1 MKSFQRQ
8 CVSIEV
14 KKKKKKKNC
23 RCLNIWGRGHRLSKG
38 PPSHCNNIPWFC
50 LLRCGSSTTMSQAQ
64 ERCHITVSQPINL
77 HKLGTWQ
84 WSQELLWIHDSAI
97 ATGGTRSVT
106 LMFTLPIQRVFAP
119 TLTATKKRHLKVQ
132 FPEQRKNPYTWK
144 FSYKFT
150 GGRGSDPHR
159 ERRWQENAPEG
170 ALWCPQLTDVL
181 VNLAHHP
188 ILSPSPPSSM

>member
-1 MKSFQRQ
+1 
-8 CVSIEV
+8 
-14 KKKKKKKNC
+14 
-23 RCLNIWGRGHRLSKG
+23 
-38 PPSHCNNIPWFC
+38 
-50 LLRCGSSTTMSQAQ
+50 MSQAQ

-77 HKLGTWQ
+77 HKLETWQ
-84 WSQELLWIHDSAI
+84 WSQELLWIHDFAI
-97 ATGGTRSVT
+97 ATGGTRSIT

-188 ILSPSPPSSM
+188 ILSPPLCLPCSLQHPNMHPDYITIHIWKNIQLSILSLTKFK

>member
-1 MKSFQRQ
+1 MVLPAQTWF
-8 CVSIEV
+8 IY
-14 KKKKKKKNC
+14 
-23 RCLNIWGRGHRLSKG
+23 
-38 PPSHCNNIPWFC
+38 NNIT
-50 LLRCGSSTTMSQAQ
+50 GSGEMPHNSVSTQ
-64 ERCHITVSQPINL
+64 QPPQL
-77 HKLGTWQ
+77 ETWE
-84 WSQELLWIHDSAI
+84 WNQELLWSHDPAT

-106 LMFTLPIQRVFAP
+106 LMLTLPTQRVTLP
-119 TLTATKKRHLKVQ
+119 SILTATKKMHLKVQ

-188 ILSPSPPSSM
+188 ILFPTLLSSL